1 MLPRAFSRA
10 WFPRSG
16 VGWYT
21 LVELLVILL
30 LTSFMMT
37 TLAGFFRTAVAA
49 RQNAGAQT
57 EAQQG
62 LRAVASVITQELR
75 QAGAC
80 LPRSGTFMALAG
92 TESGLTDSLTLRI
105 GRTNPTTGA
114 CLRAQ
119 IGAGGA
125 AVGAT
130 TLLVNSTAGF
140 GNAKRVLVASATT
153 GAAEVYSITGM
164 AATSITISPGLLF
177 AKPQNSRLYPLDER
191 VYQIQTWS
199 GRSVLTVRVDGGS
212 AQPLVDGVK
221 EFNVT
226 YQGMPCNTLG
236 ACAPLALP
244 TTDAAWRTVREVS
257 LAPKI
262 ESRKKNRQ
270 GQKVETTPA
279 DPIRVKPRNLL

>member
-1 MLPRAFSRA
+1 MLRRAFSRA
-10 WFPRSG
+10 CLLHKRTAG
-16 VGWYT
+16 YT
-21 LVELLVILL
+21 LVELLVVLL
-30 LTSFMMT
+30 IASFMMT
-37 TLAGFFRTAVAA
+37 TLTGFFQTAVAV

-62 LRAVASVITQELR
+62 LRALASVITQELR

-80 LPRSGTFMALAG
+80 LPRSGTFVALGG
-92 TESGLTDSLTLRI
+92 TNSGLTDTLTLRI
-105 GRTNPTTGA
+105 GLTNPTTGA

-130 TLLVNSTAGF
+130 TLLVDSTAGF
-140 GNAKRVLVASATT
+140 GDAKRVLVASATT

-164 AATSITISPGLLF
+164 TPTSITINPGLLF

-191 VYQIQTWS
+191 IYQIQTWS
-199 GRSVLTVRVDGGS
+199 GRQVLTVRIDGGT
-212 AQPLVDGVK
+212 AQPLVDGVT

-226 YQGMPCNTLG
+226 YHGLPCNRLG
-236 ACAPLALP
+236 ECTVLPQP
-244 TTDAAWRTVREVS
+244 TTDATWRTVREVS

-262 ESRKKNRQ
+262 ASRKKDRQ
-270 GQKVETTPA
+270 GQTVYTTPA
-279 DPIRVKPRNLL
+279 DPIRIKPRNLL